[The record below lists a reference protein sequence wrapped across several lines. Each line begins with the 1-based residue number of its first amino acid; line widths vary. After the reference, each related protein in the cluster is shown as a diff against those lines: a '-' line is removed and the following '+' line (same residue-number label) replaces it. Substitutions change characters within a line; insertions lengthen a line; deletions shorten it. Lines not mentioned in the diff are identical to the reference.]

1 MSDNTRDDIEPVGD
15 EVTYAQEYTDEI
27 SPIPVQEPVKGEDD
41 TDYAEPEGDE
51 AYEDVEPDEDDD
63 EGFDEGDS

>member
-1 MSDNTRDDIEPVGD
+1 MSEDTRDDIEPVGE
-15 EVTYAQEYTDEI
+15 EVTYEQEYTDEI

-51 AYEDVEPDEDDD
+51 SAEEEVDENDD
-63 EGFDEGDS
+63 EGFDED